1 MCVLG
6 EMWVWYP
13 WEPRAS
19 DPPAAGIAGSY
30 GLPGVGAGNWIQ
42 ALYSPLL
49 GSFKVYF
56 QFSSLPLPLMNDAG
70 TQAIR
75 QTSADCGYNCCV
87 GNPARPCSAFCESRL
102 LLLRLLLYLLFY
114 ALLGSTWSK
123 FFPTWLFLCDS
134 CEHTWLVYLNFSS
147 RFCFVS
153 TMVQPRLNFPI
164 GLFMSS
170 YFCSL
175 DSSDHKSSKWHQK
188 ELCFLMASLSF
199 LNLSWFF
206 FFQCCFLK

>member
-123 FFPTWLFLCDS
+123 FSPLDCSYVT
-134 CEHTWLVYLNFSS
+134 LVNIRDWFISILVCLQIL
-147 RFCFVS
+147 FCFHNGP
-153 TMVQPRLNFPI
+153 T
-164 GLFMSS
+164 
-170 YFCSL
+170 
-175 DSSDHKSSKWHQK
+175 
-188 ELCFLMASLSF
+188 EA
-199 LNLSWFF
+199 
-206 FFQCCFLK
+206 